1 MSFEQHMKSMPKK
14 AKKKTAKKVEQ
25 PKPIEKPAVVEKPV
39 APIIKVIEQPN
50 YSPALI
56 EQSKTT
62 NKLAEQAIASMRDSV
77 NNNQAVLGEIIR
89 ILTDRP
95 TPVRFDIKR
104 DGKGDMASLTPIYG
118 KQNV

>member
-14 AKKKTAKKVEQ
+14 AKKKTAKKTEQ
-25 PKPIEKPAVVEKPV
+25 PKPVEKTIVVEKPI

-50 YSPALI
+50 YSPEI
-56 EQSKTT
+56 IKQSANVEKM
-62 NKLAEQAIASMRDSV
+62 AEQAIASMRDSV

-95 TPVRFDIKR
+95 IPTRFDIHR
-104 DGKGDMASLTPIYG
+104 DGKGDMASITPIYN
-118 KQNV
+118 KS